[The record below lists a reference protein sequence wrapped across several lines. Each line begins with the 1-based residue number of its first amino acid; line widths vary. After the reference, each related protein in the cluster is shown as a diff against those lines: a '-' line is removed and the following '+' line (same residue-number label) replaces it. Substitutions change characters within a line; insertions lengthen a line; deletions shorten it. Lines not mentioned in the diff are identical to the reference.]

1 MPAITPVDPSVLPV
15 LEESDGHAPARA
27 VDRHRAVVVRGR
39 RASPSTVRSRSPAP
53 TSGAT
58 DPFLML
64 DEMGPIQYGPGEAKG
79 APDHPHRGFETV
91 TYLFDGEME
100 HRDST
105 GGGGLLR
112 GGDTQWMTAGAGLV
126 HSEEPTAAMLRDGGL
141 DARPPAVGQ
150 PAPRRQA
157 HAAALP
163 GPERRQDHARAHRR
177 RPHVVAARR
186 GRARR
191 PVRSRAARTRR
202 SSTRTPRSRRAA
214 SSRSPGPATTT
225 RSSTCCAAACAS
237 AATRAP
243 SASTSSP
250 CSAATARRVVIEA
263 DEDADVLLLGGR
275 PLHEPVAWYGPF
287 VMNTKQEI
295 LESLDL
301 FETRASSGRSRP
313 ARTEAGRRRPCALR
327 GGAGRPRRASQSR
340 RAEGRL
346 TAPSPGASEHPA
358 HSVWQGSRSRIPGR
372 RSTYFGKLNTI
383 VWVA

>member
-1 MPAITPVDPSVLPV
+1 MQSIVTAQSAFEGGGFPVYRPFPQPGADQ
-15 LEESDGHAPARA
+15 
-27 VDRHRAVVVRGR
+27 
-39 RASPSTVRSRSPAP
+39 
-53 TSGAT
+53 GAT

-126 HSEEPTAAMLRDGGL
+126 HSEKPTEAMLRDGGL
-141 DARPPAVGQ
+141 MHGLQLWVNLPA
-150 PAPRRQA
+150 RRQA

-163 GPERRQDHARAHRR
+163 GPERRQAHARAQRR
-177 RPHVVAARR
+177 RPHAVASRR

-191 PVRSRAARTRR
+191 SVRARAARTRR
-202 SSTRTPRSRRAA
+202 SSTRTRRSRRAA
-214 SSRSPGPATTT
+214 SSRSRGRASTT

-237 AATRAP
+237 AATRGR
-243 SASTSSP
+243 SASTNSR
-250 CSAATARRVVIEA
+250 CSAATATRVVIDA

-295 LESLDL
+295 LDALDL
-301 FETRASSGRSRP
+301 FESGQLGSIP
-313 ARTEAGRRRPCALR
+313 
-327 GGAGRPRRASQSR
+327 PRES
-340 RAEGRL
+340 
-346 TAPSPGASEHPA
+346 
-358 HSVWQGSRSRIPGR
+358 
-372 RSTYFGKLNTI
+372 
-383 VWVA
+383 